1 MQGLE
6 PGSFRQSF
14 RHDSKSRPDTKETIC
29 DMISTTSDSRP
40 KGLFVGLATVDLTYR
55 VDEIPRRNQKI
66 SVPGQQITA
75 GGPATNAAA
84 TFAFLGGRAALV
96 TAVGSH
102 PLGTIIRADLEKFDV
117 ALHDLARRRKEPP
130 PVSSIMVL
138 NGTGERTVVS
148 ANAAVFSP
156 IPEEFNPRWLTG
168 VQILQVDGH
177 YVPLCI
183 AAARLAHERGIP
195 VVLDSGS
202 WKAGMA
208 ELLRYIDIAICSD
221 DYRPPGCRDIDDV
234 LEFFAARGIRKIA
247 ITRGAGPIRYVDHDE
262 SGAIAIEKIRA
273 VDTLGAGDI
282 FHGAFCYYAGQPGH
296 SFRDALGVA
305 ARAATFSCRYSG
317 TRLWMEKVSR

>member
-1 MQGLE
+1 MASVKLRCVAI
-6 PGSFRQSF
+6 SL
-14 RHDSKSRPDTKETIC
+14 RPA
-29 DMISTTSDSRP
+29 RP
-40 KGLFVGLATVDLTYR
+40 KGLFVGLATVDLTYT
-55 VDEIPRRNQKI
+55 VDAIPRRNQKI

-75 GGPATNAAA
+75 GGPATNAAV

-102 PLGTIIRADLEKFDV
+102 PLGTIIRTELEKFDV
-117 ALHDLARRRKEPP
+117 ALHDVARRRKESP

-156 IPEEFNPRWLTG
+156 IHEEFNPRWLSG

-177 YVPLCI
+177 YMPLCV
-183 AAARLAHERGIP
+183 AAARLAHKRGIP

-208 ELLRYIDIAICSD
+208 ELLSFIDIAICSD

-234 LEFFAARGIRKIA
+234 LELFAARGIRQAA
-247 ITRGAGPIRYVDHDE
+247 ITRGASGVRFVD
-262 SGAIAIEKIRA
+262 GGKRGTIAIEKIHA
-273 VDTLGAGDI
+273 GDTLGAGDI
-282 FHGAFCYYAGQPGH
+282 FHGAFCYYAGQPGY

-305 ARAATFSCRYSG
+305 ACTATFSCRYSG

>member
-1 MQGLE
+1 M
-6 PGSFRQSF
+6 S
-14 RHDSKSRPDTKETIC
+14 
-29 DMISTTSDSRP
+29 STTSDSRP
-40 KGLFVGLATVDLTYR
+40 KGLFVGLATVDLTYT

-66 SVPGQQITA
+66 SVSGQHIAA
-75 GGPATNAAA
+75 GGPATNAAV

-102 PLGTIIRADLEKFDV
+102 PLGTIIRTDLEKFDV
-117 ALHDLARRRKEPP
+117 ALRDLARRRKEAP

-156 IPEEFNPRWLTG
+156 IRGEFSPRWLSG

-177 YVPLCI
+177 YMPLCI
-183 AAARLAHERGIP
+183 AAARLAQERGIP

-208 ELLRYIDIAICSD
+208 ELLRYINIAICSD

-234 LEFFAARGIRKIA
+234 LEFFAARGIRQVA
-247 ITRGAGPIRYVDHDE
+247 ITRGASGIRLVD
-262 SGAIAIEKIRA
+262 GGKRGTIAIEKIRA

-282 FHGAFCYYAGQPGH
+282 FHGVFCYYACQHGY

-305 ARAATFSCRYSG
+305 ARAATFSCRYPG
-317 TRLWMEKVSR
+317 TLLWREKVSR